1 VTVPPAAGVP
11 GTRARAGRDVARQI
25 VLRATNIAL
34 GVGVTLLL
42 VRSLGDEGFGQWATL
57 LAVVGF
63 AGYFGEMGLDRVA
76 VERAAARPQTA
87 ASWLGGLI
95 GLRLALTVPAAVTAL
110 AICLWLSD
118 TAPMRAAAVVLTVL
132 VPIAAIGSARV
143 AFQLQVRNAV
153 AVAVELAN
161 GILWAAA
168 VVVVAVL
175 DGGLVA
181 YAAAFVA
188 VSAATSLVQLA
199 LALRTT
205 EFRLRGSRARWRTLL
220 RLGVPVGVGGLL
232 TFGYGYIDQVIV
244 FAIAGARD
252 AGLYGAV
259 YRIYE
264 RIQFL
269 PAAVMTT
276 LFPIFVA
283 ARAADPAR
291 VRRLFQ
297 LAFDALVLLS
307 LPALT
312 IVLAGPEQIVRLLF
326 GPEFTDAAPAL
337 PLLMATFVL
346 VSVGYLAGY
355 LIIAY
360 ELQRRFVLIALV
372 ALVLNVT
379 ANLVFVPIGGF
390 MAAAWIT
397 LGTEL
402 LVATWTTVLVCR
414 TVGVLPPWGRVARVA
429 AVALA
434 AGIAAW
440 VLRQAGVP
448 VVLWASAAAGL
459 YGASLLGFG
468 MVGSDELRSLF
479 RREPEPLVPQT

>member
-1 VTVPPAAGVP
+1 VSVPPAAGVP
-11 GTRARAGRDVARQI
+11 GTRARAGRDVALQI

-57 LAVVGF
+57 LAVIGF

-76 VERAAARPQTA
+76 VERAAAQPETA
-87 ASWLGGLI
+87 PSWLGGLI
-95 GLRLALTVPAAVTAL
+95 GLRLTLTVPAAVAAL
-110 AICLWLSD
+110 AICLWLAD
-118 TAPMRAAAVVLTVL
+118 DAQMRVAAVVLTGLIPV
-132 VPIAAIGSARV
+132 AAIGSARV

-153 AVAVELAN
+153 AVAIELAN
-161 GILWAAA
+161 GVLWAAA
-168 VVVVAVL
+168 VVVVAL
-175 DGGLVA
+175 LGGDLVA
-181 YAAAFVA
+181 YAAALVA
-188 VSAATSLVQLA
+188 VSAVTSIVQLW

-205 EFRLRGSRARWRTLL
+205 SFRLRGSRARWRTLL
-220 RLGVPVGVGGLL
+220 RLGIPVGVGGLL

-244 FAIAGARD
+244 FSIAGARE

-312 IVLAGPEQIVRLLF
+312 ISLAGPEEIVRLLF
-326 GPEFTDAAPAL
+326 GAEFADAAPAL

-372 ALVLNVT
+372 ALVLNVS
-379 ANLVFVPIGGF
+379 ANLVLVPVAGF
-390 MAAAWIT
+390 LAAAWIT

-414 TVGVLPPWGRVARVA
+414 TIGVLPEWGRVARVA
-429 AVALA
+429 AVAAVAGA
-434 AGIAAW
+434 AGWA
-440 VLRQAGVP
+440 LGEAGVP
-448 VVLWASAAAGL
+448 VVLWTAAAALLYAGL
-459 YGASLLGFG
+459 LLAFGVVRADETRALLGQ
-468 MVGSDELRSLF
+468 
-479 RREPEPLVPQT
+479 P

>member
-1 VTVPPAAGVP
+1 VSL
-11 GTRARAGRDVARQI
+11 QI
-25 VLRATNIAL
+25 VLRATNIVL

-63 AGYFGEMGLDRVA
+63 AGYLGELGLDRVA
-76 VERAAARPQTA
+76 VERAAADPPSA
-87 ASWLGGLI
+87 PSWLGALML
-95 GLRLALTVPAAVTAL
+95 LRLALSVPAALAAL

-118 TAPMRAAAVVLTVL
+118 DATMRVAAVVLAALLPV
-132 VPIAAIGSARV
+132 AAIGAARV

-153 AVAVELAN
+153 SVAVELAN
-161 GILWAAA
+161 GVLWAVA

-175 DGGLVA
+175 DGGIVA
-181 YAAAFVA
+181 FAAAFVA
-188 VSAATSLVQLA
+188 VSAATSLAQLA
-199 LALRTT
+199 LAVRATT
-205 EFRLRGSRARWRTLL
+205 FRLRGSRARWGTLL
-220 RLGVPVGVGGLL
+220 RLGIPVGVGGLL
-232 TFGYGYIDQVIV
+232 TFGYGYLDQVIV

-312 IVLAGPEQIVRLLF
+312 IALAGPEAIVRLLF
-326 GPEFTDAAPAL
+326 GDEFAEAGPAL

-360 ELQRRFVLIALV
+360 ELQRRFVTIALV

-379 ANLVFVPIGGF
+379 ANLLLVPVAGF

-397 LGTEL
+397 LATEL

-414 TVGVLPPWGRVARVA
+414 TIGFVPAWTRVGRVAVLALVA
-429 AVALA
+429 GAAGWALREAGVAVA
-434 AGIAAW
+434 
-440 VLRQAGVP
+440 V
-448 VVLWASAAAGL
+448 WAPAAALL
-459 YGASLLGFG
+459 YAALL
-468 MVGSDELRSLF
+468 VALRVVHRDELRALLGQS
-479 RREPEPLVPQT
+479 

>member
-1 VTVPPAAGVP
+1 
-11 GTRARAGRDVARQI
+11 
-25 VLRATNIAL
+25 
-34 GVGVTLLL
+34 
-42 VRSLGDEGFGQWATL
+42 
-57 LAVVGF
+57 
-63 AGYFGEMGLDRVA
+63 
-76 VERAAARPQTA
+76 
-87 ASWLGGLI
+87 
-95 GLRLALTVPAAVTAL
+95 
-110 AICLWLSD
+110 
-118 TAPMRAAAVVLTVL
+118 
-132 VPIAAIGSARV
+132 
-143 AFQLQVRNAV
+143 
-153 AVAVELAN
+153 
-161 GILWAAA
+161 
-168 VVVVAVL
+168 
-175 DGGLVA
+175 
-181 YAAAFVA
+181 
-188 VSAATSLVQLA
+188 
-199 LALRTT
+199 
-205 EFRLRGSRARWRTLL
+205 
-220 RLGVPVGVGGLL
+220 
-232 TFGYGYIDQVIV
+232 VIV
-244 FAIAGARD
+244 FAIAGDRE

-291 VRRLFQ
+291 VRRLFR

-312 IVLAGPEQIVRLLF
+312 IVLAGPEPIVRLLF
-326 GPEFTDAAPAL
+326 GAEFVEAAPAL

-379 ANLVFVPIGGF
+379 ANVLLVPVAGF

-414 TVGVLPPWGRVARVA
+414 TIGVWPEWGRVARVA
-429 AVALA
+429 LVALA
-434 AGIAAW
+434 AGAGGW
-440 VLRQAGVP
+440 VLRRAGVP
-448 VVLWASAAAGL
+448 VVLWMVAAAVL
-459 YGASLLGFG
+459 YAALLLALR
-468 MVGSDELRSLF
+468 VVRRDELRALLGQS
-479 RREPEPLVPQT
+479 

>member
-1 VTVPPAAGVP
+1 MTVPPAAGAPV
-11 GTRARAGRDVARQI
+11 TRVRASRDVALQI
-25 VLRATNIAL
+25 VLRAANIAL

-42 VRSLGDEGFGQWATL
+42 VRALGDEGFGQWATL
-57 LAVVGF
+57 LAVIGF

-76 VERAAARPQTA
+76 VERAAARPQDA
-87 ASWLGGLI
+87 PSWLGALML
-95 GLRLALTVPAAVTAL
+95 LRLALTVPAALAAL
-110 AICLWLSD
+110 AICLWLSEGAD
-118 TAPMRAAAVVLTVL
+118 MRTAAVLLTGLLPV
-132 VPIAAIGSARV
+132 AAIGAARV
-143 AFQLQVRNAV
+143 AFQLQVRNSV
-153 AVAVELAN
+153 AVGIEMAN
-161 GILWAAA
+161 GVLWAGA
-168 VVVVAVL
+168 VVLVALL

-188 VSAATSLVQLA
+188 VSATTALGQLW

-205 EFRLRGSRARWRTLL
+205 RFRLRGSRARWDTLL
-220 RLGVPVGVGGLL
+220 RLGVPVGIGGLL
-232 TFGYGYIDQVIV
+232 TFGYGYLDQVLV
-244 FAIAGARD
+244 FGIAGARE

-283 ARAADPAR
+283 ARAADAAR

-312 IVLAGPEQIVRLLF
+312 IVLAGPEPIVRLLF
-326 GPEFTDAAPAL
+326 GAEFADAAPAL

-360 ELQRRFVLIALV
+360 ELQRRFVVIALV
-372 ALVLNVT
+372 ALVLNVA
-379 ANLVFVPIGGF
+379 ANLVFIPIGGF

-402 LVATWTTVLVCR
+402 LVASWTTVLVCR
-414 TVGVLPPWGRVARVA
+414 AIGVVPPWGRVARVT
-429 AVALA
+429 AVAVA
-434 AGIAAW
+434 AGAAAW
-440 VLRQAGVP
+440 GLRQAGAPLGLWVP
-448 VVLWASAAAGL
+448 AGAAVYAGL
-459 YGASLLGFG
+459 VVGLG
-468 MVGSDELRSLF
+468 MVRAAELRA
-479 RREPEPLVPQT
+479 LVS